1 MNINHR
7 YIIAGVLFI
16 AIIITGTTAY
26 DSITADRSVDISV
39 VENEDA
45 YLAIE
50 TQDLENESVVSAFT
64 FTNNLNRDADLSVE
78 VTDSIP
84 KSGASVVNITVGES
98 SDERETGEG
107 IAISDG
113 ETAEL
118 NIECSDAS
126 KSYNICLQIILETT
140 DIEIDVEREYTLECN
155 NP

>member
-7 YIIAGVLFI
+7 YIIAGILFI

-39 VENEDA
+39 VENKDA

-50 TQDLENESVVSAFT
+50 TQDLENGSEVSAFE
-64 FTNNLNRDADLSVE
+64 FTNNLNRDADLSVD
-78 VTDSIP
+78 VTDPIQ
-84 KSGASVVNITVGES
+84 SGASVVN
-98 SDERETGEG
+98 EG
-107 IAISDG
+107 DLNEQSISDG

-118 NIECSDAS
+118 NIECSDVS
-126 KSYNICLQIILETT
+126 KSYNIGLQIILETT
-140 DIEIDVEREYTLECN
+140 NIEIDIEQEYTLECD

>member
-64 FTNNLNRDADLSVE
+64 FTNNLNRDADLSVD
-78 VTDSIP
+78 VTDPIQ
-84 KSGASVVNITVGES
+84 KSGASVVN
-98 SDERETGEG
+98 EG
-107 IAISDG
+107 DLNEKTISDG

-126 KSYNICLQIILETT
+126 KSYNIGLQIILETT
-140 DIEIDVEREYTLECN
+140 DIKIDVERKYTLECDN
-155 NP
+155 T

>member
-50 TQDLENESVVSAFT
+50 TRDLKNGSEVPAFI
-64 FTNNLNRDADLSVE
+64 FTNNLNRDADLSVD
-78 VTDSIP
+78 VTDSIQ
-84 KSGASVVNITVGES
+84 KSGASVVN
-98 SDERETGEG
+98 EG
-107 IAISDG
+107 DLNEKTISDG

-126 KSYNICLQIILETT
+126 KSYNIGLQIILETT
-140 DIEIDVEREYTLECN
+140 NIEIDVEREYTLECD

>member
-7 YIIAGVLFI
+7 YIIAGILFI

-39 VENEDA
+39 VGNEDA

-50 TQDLENESVVSAFT
+50 TQDLENGSVVPAFT
-64 FTNNLNRDADLSVE
+64 FRNNLNRDADLSVD
-78 VTDSIP
+78 VTDSIQR
-84 KSGASVVNITVGES
+84 SGASVVNITVDGNSKELS
-98 SDERETGEG
+98 EE
-107 IAISDG
+107 IAISGD

>member
-50 TQDLENESVVSAFT
+50 TQDLENGSEVPAFT

-78 VTDSIP
+78 VTDPIE
-84 KSGASVVNITVGES
+84 KSGASVVN
-98 SDERETGEG
+98 EG
-107 IAISDG
+107 DLNEKTISDG
-113 ETAEL
+113 ETATL

-126 KSYNICLQIILETT
+126 KSYNIGLQIILETT
-140 DIEIDVEREYTLECN
+140 NIEIDVEREYTLECD

>member
-50 TQDLENESVVSAFT
+50 TRDLKNGTEVPAFT
-64 FTNNLNRDADLSVE
+64 FTNNLNRDADLSVD
-78 VTDSIP
+78 VTDPIQ
-84 KSGASVVNITVGES
+84 KSGA
-98 SDERETGEG
+98 
-107 IAISDG
+107 
-113 ETAEL
+113 
-118 NIECSDAS
+118 
-126 KSYNICLQIILETT
+126 
-140 DIEIDVEREYTLECN
+140 
-155 NP
+155 

>member
-50 TQDLENESVVSAFT
+50 TRDLKNGSEVPAFT
-64 FTNNLNRDADLSVE
+64 FTNNLNRDADLSVD
-78 VTDSIP
+78 VTDPIQ
-84 KSGASVVNITVGES
+84 KSGASVVN
-98 SDERETGEG
+98 EG
-107 IAISDG
+107 DLNEKTISDG
-113 ETAEL
+113 KTAEL
-118 NIECSDAS
+118 KIECSYAS
-126 KSYNICLQIILETT
+126 KSYNIGLRIILETT
-140 DIEIDVEREYTLECN
+140 NIEIDVEREYTLECD

>member
-50 TQDLENESVVSAFT
+50 TRDLKNGSEVPAFI

-78 VTDSIP
+78 VTDSIQ

-98 SDERETGEG
+98 SDERETGEE

-113 ETAEL
+113 ETATL

-126 KSYNICLQIILETT
+126 KSYNIGLQIILETT
-140 DIEIDVEREYTLECN
+140 NIEIDVEREYTLECD

>member
-50 TQDLENESVVSAFT
+50 TRDLQNGTEVPAVT
-64 FTNNLNRDADLSVE
+64 FTNNLNRDADLSVD
-78 VTDSIP
+78 VTDPIQ
-84 KSGASVVNITVGES
+84 KSGASVVN
-98 SDERETGEG
+98 EG
-107 IAISDG
+107 DLNEKTIPDG

-126 KSYNICLQIILETT
+126 KSYNIGLQIILETT
-140 DIEIDVEREYTLECN
+140 DIKIDVERKYTLECDN
-155 NP
+155 S

>member
-78 VTDSIP
+78 VTDPIQ
-84 KSGASVVNITVGES
+84 KSGASVVN
-98 SDERETGEG
+98 EG
-107 IAISDG
+107 DLNEKTIPDG

-126 KSYNICLQIILETT
+126 KSYDIGLRIILKTT
-140 DIEIDVEREYTLECN
+140 DIKIDVEREYTLECD

>member
-50 TQDLENESVVSAFT
+50 TRDLKNGSEVPAFI
-64 FTNNLNRDADLSVE
+64 FTNNLNRDADLSVD
-78 VTDSIP
+78 VTDSIQ
-84 KSGASVVNITVGES
+84 KSGASVVN
-98 SDERETGEG
+98 EG
-107 IAISDG
+107 DLNEKTISDG

-126 KSYNICLQIILETT
+126 KSYNIGLQIILETT
-140 DIEIDVEREYTLECN
+140 DIKIDVEREYTLECN
-155 NP
+155 S